1 MNAKIV
7 LVDSLD
13 TRWKRFH
20 LELKNCRKNFS
31 EEAVHDL
38 RVATR
43 RLLALFDLL
52 RSIIPHKRIQ
62 KIRRELKDHLD
73 DLDELR
79 DIQVLLADVSEFI
92 NDVPELAA
100 AQERWLH
107 EEKRLMRSTRKHVQ
121 AHDIKNL
128 SKRIEKTREMIQ
140 NLPEENL
147 VEQSLAAVD
156 EVYARVLQPYNFLDS
171 ENIPGIHKLRIAF
184 KKFRYS
190 IEIIHPLLVEF
201 PKTNFE
207 RLHDYQSRMGDIQDM
222 EVARQKLTELDP
234 ASQPGFTAASNH
246 YDSRLRAAVLN
257 FFEDKG
263 EALIFWRLSPDQSFP
278 WENKS

>member
-1 MNAKIV
+1 MKLEIENDMEAQNRFS
-7 LVDSLD
+7 LNSLD

-20 LELKNCRKNFS
+20 LELKRLPQELS

-62 KIRRELKDHLD
+62 KFAANSKTISTIWMNCAIFRFYWQMYLNSLMM
-73 DLDELR
+73 
-79 DIQVLLADVSEFI
+79 LLSWQQ
-92 NDVPELAA
+92 L
-100 AQERWLH
+100 QRWLH

-156 EVYARVLQPYNFLDS
+156 DAYARVLQALQLFQ
-171 ENIPGIHKLRIAF
+171 
-184 KKFRYS
+184 FRRRY
-190 IEIIHPLLVEF
+190 
-201 PKTNFE
+201 
-207 RLHDYQSRMGDIQDM
+207 
-222 EVARQKLTELDP
+222 
-234 ASQPGFTAASNH
+234 
-246 YDSRLRAAVLN
+246 
-257 FFEDKG
+257 
-263 EALIFWRLSPDQSFP
+263 P
-278 WENKS
+278 WHS